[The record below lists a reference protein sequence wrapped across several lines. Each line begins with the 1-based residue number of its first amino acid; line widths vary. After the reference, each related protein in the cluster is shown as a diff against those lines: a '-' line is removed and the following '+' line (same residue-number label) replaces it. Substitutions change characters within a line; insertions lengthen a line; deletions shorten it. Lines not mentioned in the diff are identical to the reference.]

1 MNRKIIIALCALC
14 LCAFCSC
21 SKEEQN
27 NSSEKPTETTA
38 VTTVS
43 TTTTTP
49 TTSELAADTPPPY
62 MYYEGKTYTSLNK
75 AEETLMSTDD
85 KITERLDGYEFVG
98 NTHEFFNV
106 GDMKSDFDVTSLPDN
121 AKVYHDPDKADD
133 GDPFIIAF
141 EENGQTTLYYMN
153 LLNE

>member
-21 SKEEQN
+21 SKNEEQN

-49 TTSELAADTPPPY
+49 TTSERVADTPPPY
-62 MYYEGKTYTSLNK
+62 MGVRAKHIPHFTN

-85 KITERLDGYEFVG
+85 KMTRKAERL
-98 NTHEFFNV
+98 
-106 GDMKSDFDVTSLPDN
+106 
-121 AKVYHDPDKADD
+121 
-133 GDPFIIAF
+133 
-141 EENGQTTLYYMN
+141 
-153 LLNE
+153 